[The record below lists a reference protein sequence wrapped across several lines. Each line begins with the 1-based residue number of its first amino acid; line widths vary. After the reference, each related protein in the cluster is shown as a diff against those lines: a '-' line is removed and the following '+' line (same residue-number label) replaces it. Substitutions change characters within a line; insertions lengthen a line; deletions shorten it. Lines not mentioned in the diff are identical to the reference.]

1 MIIYISIGLIFAL
14 SVLTVYSLIQLG
26 KNNILTFFLIPL
38 ALVASIFTGYTLFA
52 LQGTPINDMPKG
64 QVEVIWVEIQKPN
77 IYFLVRPA
85 GETQPVY
92 HRIPYTNKNADKM
105 SELQKKANGGRPVS
119 GEFKETE
126 KGKNDMS
133 KSEDIRFDEIER
145 SPLPTKKPV
154 LRDMGVDENLINE
167 IHNQDVGDNTA
178 RDYSPIGS
186 NIIDPEESMK
196 SCNTHF
202 GCGP

>member
-105 SELQKKANGGRPVS
+105 SELQKKADGGRPVT
-119 GEFKETE
+119 GEFKEME

-133 KSEDIRFDEIER
+133 RSEDIRFDEIER

>member
-1 MIIYISIGLIFAL
+1 MIIYISIGLVFAL

-38 ALVASIFTGYTLFA
+38 ALVASIFTGYTIFA
-52 LQGTPINDMPKG
+52 LQGTPIDDMPDG

-77 IYFLVRPA
+77 IYFLVRPE

-92 HRIPYTNKNADKM
+92 HRIAYTNKNREKM
-105 SELQKKANGGRPVS
+105 QELQKKAEKGRPVI
-119 GEFKETE
+119 GEIKETE

-133 KSEDIRFDEIER
+133 RSEDIRFDEIER

-154 LRDMGVDENLINE
+154 LRDQGVDENLINQ
-167 IHNQDVGDNTA
+167 IHNQDVGDDTV
-178 RDYSPIGS
+178 RDYSPISS
-186 NIIDPEESMK
+186 NIVNNEDYLPE
-196 SCNTHF
+196 CDTHF